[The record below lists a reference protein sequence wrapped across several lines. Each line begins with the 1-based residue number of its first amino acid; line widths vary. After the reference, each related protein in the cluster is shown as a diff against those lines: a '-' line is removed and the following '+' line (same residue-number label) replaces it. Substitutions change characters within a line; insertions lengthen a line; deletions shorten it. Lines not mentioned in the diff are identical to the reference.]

1 MFQLV
6 AFLEGADA
14 IGDHARQLARALGER
29 HAGYIVE
36 RAGAPF
42 AGEAR
47 RFTEAVVRPDDLLVY
62 HAAHASPLGEW
73 LAGVDAVKVIDY
85 HGITPPEF
93 LRAWQPGLAV
103 ALARGRAELAALAR
117 GAALGVAHS
126 SFTGRELDALGF
138 ATTAVLPILMD
149 AGRLTAAPT
158 PALLDTL
165 AAGNRGHDW
174 LFVSRL
180 APNKRVEDLVKAF
193 CIYRRVWC
201 PAARLF
207 VVGRPDIPRYAQALQ
222 AFIDRLGIEEVH
234 LAGSVPVSDLAAYYR
249 AADVFVCLSEH
260 EGFGVPCLE
269 AMSFGLPVVAHGA
282 GGLPETVGGG
292 GLVMAGKAPD
302 EVAAVVAQVLGD
314 PELRAAMSAAGR
326 ARVTSFAPG
335 AVGRAWVE
343 LLDGVS

>member
-36 RAGAPF
+36 RAGRAF

-47 RFTEAVVRPDDLLVY
+47 RFSDAVVRPDDVLVY

-85 HGITPPEF
+85 HGITPAEF

-103 ALARGRAELAALAR
+103 ALARGRAELAALAP

-126 SFTGRELDALGF
+126 SFTRRELSALGF

-149 AGRLTAAPT
+149 AERFTAAPN
-158 PALLDTL
+158 PALLDAL
-165 AAGNRGHDW
+165 ALGNRGHDW
-174 LFVSRL
+174 LSVSRL

-193 CIYRRVWC
+193 CVYRRAWC

-207 VVGRPDIPRYAQALQ
+207 VVGRRDIPSYAQALQ
-222 AFIDRLGIEEVH
+222 AFIDRLGVEEVH
-234 LAGSVPVSDLAAYYR
+234 LTGSVPVADLVAYYR
-249 AADVFVCLSEH
+249 GADVFVCLSEH

-269 AMSFGLPVVAHGA
+269 AMSFGLPVVAYGA
-282 GGLPETVGGG
+282 GGLAETVGRAA
-292 GLVMAGKAPD
+292 LVMAGKAPE
-302 EVAAVVAQVLGD
+302 EVAAVVGEVLGD
-314 PELRAAMSAAGR
+314 PDLRAAMAAAGR
-326 ARVTSFAPG
+326 ARVTSFAPDV
-335 AVGRAWVE
+335 VGRAWVE